1 MHQNLYLFVDVCDE
15 NAISSSYYFK
25 TNNVRLIW
33 ILGIRIYDQKEAV
46 EVKILRLMLYKWFKS
61 TSLSMSL
68 VKIITSWISFAQ
80 KLTYVV
86 EGRVISSLTAYVQA
100 YWSYRVNIWGGNAS
114 HKVNPTKRLSHY
126 MKVLSKHRK
135 T

>member
-46 EVKILRLMLYKWFKS
+46 EVKILRLMLYK
-61 TSLSMSL
+61 
-68 VKIITSWISFAQ
+68 
-80 KLTYVV
+80 
-86 EGRVISSLTAYVQA
+86 
-100 YWSYRVNIWGGNAS
+100 
-114 HKVNPTKRLSHY
+114 
-126 MKVLSKHRK
+126 
-135 T
+135 